1 MKDIFMK
8 RTLKEMSYP
17 DYNWI
22 HKFKHDIEY
31 SFNSQNYR
39 TNEFKNEV
47 DLLTLGDSQ
56 TFGFGIER
64 EQSWPEML
72 AKKNN
77 FSLINLAIPGDSAQ
91 AQVTKAFEYFKK
103 YGNPKII
110 IGSFHP
116 YRIEFPIVDKFW
128 ELDEDKNTNPIRVS
142 SISIDE
148 NFQEVS
154 KAPHKIHKIMTSQMA
169 LFYTHTFLNI
179 LEQYCKSNNIL
190 FMYNFWNE
198 EFNKFPK
205 SEILKRHSKNY
216 FVINNHNN
224 LNCHLEHSDE
234 KFFYHAADYKDKDSS
249 EHWSYHKHIH
259 ISEMLHNK
267 INGGIIL

>member
-1 MKDIFMK
+1 MN

-22 HKFKHDIEY
+22 YKFKHDIDY
-31 SFNSQNYR
+31 RFNSQNYR
-39 TNEFKNEV
+39 TDEFKNKV

-56 TFGFGIER
+56 TFGFGVER

-103 YGNPKII
+103 YGNPKIV
-110 IGSFHP
+110 IGFFP
-116 YRIEFPIVDKFW
+116 AYRIEFPIIDKFW
-128 ELDEDKNTNPIRVS
+128 NSNENKVLSPVRIS

-154 KAPHKIHKIMTSQMA
+154 KAPHQIDKIMTSKMA

-179 LEQYCKSNNIL
+179 LEQYCKSSNIL
-190 FMYNFWNE
+190 FMYNIWDL

-205 SEILKRHSKNY
+205 SEILKKHSKNY
-216 FVINNHNN
+216 FVFKDNIDKF
-224 LNCHLEHSDE
+224 CHLKHSNE
-234 KFFYHAADYKDKDSS
+234 KFFYGAADYKGEDSPG
-249 EHWSYHKHIH
+249 HWSYHQHIH

-267 INGGIIL
+267 INDRIFHD